1 MSNLKLITCVISCYN
16 EEENLPTL
24 FDQIKIYNLEK
35 YFEIIIVNNGSK
47 DNSAKVINDYKKKFS
62 EVLFLDI
69 KEDIGWGYGIL
80 NGLRLSTSKYVGW
93 THGDLQYDLK
103 ELINVYKIIQENDKK
118 YNTILVKGLRKK
130 RKLIENIFSK
140 GMSFVSSLILL
151 KTFTDI
157 NSQPNF
163 FSRNIYDSFE
173 NPPNDLMLDLYLYN
187 KVKKI
192 DDHLIVRFPVIQHE
206 RKFGISS
213 WRKNFLSNFE
223 LSLKQFIGILKIRFT
238 K

>member
-1 MSNLKLITCVISCYN
+1 MNKLISCVISCYN
-16 EEENLPTL
+16 EEKNLPIL
-24 FDQIKIYNLEK
+24 LDQIISNKLNDK
-35 YFEIIIVNNGSK
+35 FQFIIVNNGSN
-47 DNSAKVINDYKKKFS
+47 DNSSLVIKELENKYK
-62 EVLFLDI
+62 DI
-69 KEDIGWGYGIL
+69 KFVNVKEDFGWGNGIMT
-80 NGLRLSTSKYVGW
+80 GLKHAECELVGW

-103 ELINVYKIIQENDKK
+103 ELNNVYKIIQENDKK

-140 GMSFVSSLILL
+140 GMSVVASLILL

-163 FSRNIYDSFE
+163 FSRDIYESFA
-173 NPPNDLMLDLYLYN
+173 NPPTDLMLDLYLYN

-192 DDHLIVRFPVIQHE
+192 DNHLIVRFPVIQHE

>member
-163 FSRNIYDSFE
+163 FQETFMIVS
-173 NPPNDLMLDLYLYN
+173 
-187 KVKKI
+187 KI
-192 DDHLIVRFPVIQHE
+192 LQM
-206 RKFGISS
+206 
-213 WRKNFLSNFE
+213 
-223 LSLKQFIGILKIRFT
+223 T
-238 K
+238 